1 MEFVIRKRILRRQE
15 GFSLIEVM
23 IATVLFAIGLIAFAG
38 LEVLAVRNSTYSKDY
53 GKANTYAQQKVEE
66 LKGTA
71 WASVSAGSDR
81 LEEKFTRTWTVREKE
96 TDIMKE
102 IAVSVAWVD
111 PSYGTKRISL
121 QTDLYSNP
129 AMP

>member
-1 MEFVIRKRILRRQE
+1 MKRMLWTKK

-23 IATVLFAIGLIAFAG
+23 IALVLFAVGLLAFAG
-38 LEVLAVRNSTYSKDY
+38 LEIVALRNATYSKDY

-66 LKGTA
+66 MKGTT
-71 WASVSAGSDR
+71 WASVSAGSDTV
-81 LEEKFTRTWTVREKE
+81 EEKFTRTWTVTTTGDVK
-96 TDIMKE
+96 T
-102 IAVSVAWVD
+102 VGVTVAWVD
-111 PSYGTKRISL
+111 PSYGTKRVNL